1 MRCERPPRFGKR
13 DVRADLRP
21 GGDAPGAGVI
31 ERRHA
36 KPCAQ
41 EMLGHPEFV
50 PIDHVVFAGLRFDGP
65 PEVGGRDPWVT
76 KGGREVEER
85 AVDAVVGSDELVKR
99 SRISQCFNACALAA
113 EVVSRVFPTDKGIDE
128 MVRL

>member
-1 MRCERPPRFGKR
+1 MRNPARRKCS
-13 DVRADLRP
+13 
-21 GGDAPGAGVI
+21 VI
-31 ERRHA
+31 PSSYRS
-36 KPCAQ
+36 
-41 EMLGHPEFV
+41 
-50 PIDHVVFAGLRFDGP
+50 I
-65 PEVGGRDPWVT
+65 T

-99 SRISQCFNACALAA
+99 SRISQCFNACALTA